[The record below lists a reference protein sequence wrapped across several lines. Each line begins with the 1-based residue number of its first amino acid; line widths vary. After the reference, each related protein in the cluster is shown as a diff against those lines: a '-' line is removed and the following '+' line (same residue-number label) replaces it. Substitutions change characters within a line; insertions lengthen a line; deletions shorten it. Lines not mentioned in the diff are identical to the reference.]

1 MSCILFLTLTIKVP
15 PINYIFGNIHQIAK
29 DDLGTML
36 DWLERCASDQGMS
49 ARIFNITFSGT
60 VSQLGKEEGR

>member
-1 MSCILFLTLTIKVP
+1 MP

-36 DWLERCASDQGMS
+36 NWLERCASDQCVS
-49 ARIFNITFSGT
+49 ARIFNITFSGM